1 MNSVP
6 QAKTLSYV
14 DGQFDALQRIAPLT
28 TALDSDYFRG
38 YRDTVIKYGVTPF

>member
-6 QAKTLSYV
+6 QTKTLTYV
-14 DGQFDALQRIAPLT
+14 DGQLDALQRLAPLT
-28 TALDSDYFRG
+28 TELDSDYFRG